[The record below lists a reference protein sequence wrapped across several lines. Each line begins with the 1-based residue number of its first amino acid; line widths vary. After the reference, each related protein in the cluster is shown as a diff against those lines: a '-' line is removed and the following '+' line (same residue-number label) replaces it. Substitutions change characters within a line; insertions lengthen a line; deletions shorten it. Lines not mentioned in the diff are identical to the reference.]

1 MPVPVP
7 NIIGAIPGM
16 TAMATTMMKSWMK
29 KANMPPVGEMIDICR
44 QSGVQMIACS
54 TTMGVMRV
62 DQANILDGID
72 CGGAA
77 AFLDYAAEADVTVFV

>member
-1 MPVPVP
+1 
-7 NIIGAIPGM
+7 
-16 TAMATTMMKSWMK
+16 
-29 KANMPPVGEMIDICR
+29 
-44 QSGVQMIACS
+44 
-54 TTMGVMRV
+54 MRV